1 MDRIESFPV
10 ACSGGLVTNLPQLAQ
25 SNQFPGSA
33 RELENFEP
41 SVEGGYRRIN
51 GYAKWSSTPVS
62 ALPVVWTRQAYS
74 SGVTSINIAGWY
86 FLADF
91 NGGGTQTFTIG
102 GSGTVYTITSI
113 TPDSSSPDDVHATL
127 TFTPALSVSISARS
141 FVFLQQ
147 NMSLDIIALLVSLG
161 EYLFVINEY
170 GNIVRNLNNI
180 LYLSLGNHR
189 SGNTFYSR
197 VNGGGQTGTTFL
209 IKNLKNRPIAG
220 DSFWIGTN
228 SVSFPDTHVIDSVSA
243 YDAGAGTATLVI
255 YPALPS
261 SPSDNTLIQWLRR
274 PRTMISGSGLIP
286 TKYAKGSTEYIA
298 LPAGSAYPL
307 ILSSTSY
314 EPVTSLYDIL
324 NADNDAVLA
333 SAYYRNHMFWASQS
347 NLYFSAP
354 FNEFDYTVA
363 NGAGEISI
371 PGTVVGL
378 LALRD
383 SLIIFCRYNIFRLTG
398 SSAESFALSPV
409 TENTGCLG
417 GLSIQEINGDIMYL
431 SDTGIARLS
440 DSDQQSGLG
449 ISVASNTIKTEVNTL
464 LAPSVSGTNIYI
476 SAFLPGKGQY
486 RLFKYNY
493 GTTAAN
499 TTAIAGSQVGLD
511 PSEIQWSMLKGIKPW
526 SLDFWKK
533 ENKVLFLNTPSGV
546 GPTYI
551 YVMDSGNTFDG
562 TNITATY
569 STPYYTFNDPKMRKN
584 FLKLTLT
591 VEPEGNVTT
600 TVDTL
605 LNYNKSDVIQPPS
618 VVLGTTSST
627 YGDTT
632 SPSYETLLIGNGE
645 SMSLKFVS
653 NTDIP
658 PYVIQSFTVEYST
671 NDRR

>member
-51 GYAKWSSTPVS
+51 GYAKWSENPIS
-62 ALPVVWTRQAYS
+62 ALPVVWARQAYT
-74 SGVTSINIAGWY
+74 SGATSIDVAGWY
-86 FLADF
+86 LLADF
-91 NGGGTQTFTIG
+91 NGAGTQTFTFT
-102 GSGTVYTITSI
+102 GSPTTYTITSI
-113 TPDSSSPDDVHATL
+113 VDDPSSPFEVHATIA
-127 TFTPALSVSISARS
+127 FTPALTGNISARQEI
-141 FVFLQQ
+141 FLKQS
-147 NMSLDIIALLVSLG
+147 MSLDNVVLLTTLG
-161 EYLFVINEY
+161 EYPITVNEY
-170 GNIVRNLNNI
+170 GNINRNIAEPL
-180 LYLSLGNHR
+180 LLSLGSHKAG
-189 SGNTFYSR
+189 SLFFSR
-197 VNGGGQTGTTFL
+197 VNGGGQTGTTL
-209 IKNLKNRPIAG
+209 LVKDLKHRPLGG
-220 DSFWIGTN
+220 DTFWIGT
-228 SVSFPDTHVIDSVSA
+228 SSSPFGDTFAVDGVSI
-243 YDAGAGTATLVI
+243 YDATAGTATLTI

-261 SPSDNTLIQWLRR
+261 SPSDNTLIKWLRR
-274 PRTMISGSGLIP
+274 PREMLSGSGIIP
-286 TKYAKGSTEYIA
+286 AKYAKGSTEYIA
-298 LPAGSAYPL
+298 LPAAGKYPL
-307 ILSSTSY
+307 ILSEGSY
-314 EPVTSLYDIL
+314 EPITSLYNLVVLDS
-324 NADNDAVLA
+324 NDLFAA
-333 SAYYRNHMFWASQS
+333 AYYRNHMFWASNS
-347 NLYFSAP
+347 SVYFSAP
-354 FNEFDYTVA
+354 FDEFDYTVA

-398 SSAESFALSPV
+398 SSADSFALSPV
-409 TENTGCLG
+409 TENTGCLD

-533 ENKVLFLNTPSGV
+533 ENKVLFLNTPGGV

-653 NTDIP
+653 NTNIP
-658 PYVIQSFTVEYST
+658 PYVIQSFTVEYSI